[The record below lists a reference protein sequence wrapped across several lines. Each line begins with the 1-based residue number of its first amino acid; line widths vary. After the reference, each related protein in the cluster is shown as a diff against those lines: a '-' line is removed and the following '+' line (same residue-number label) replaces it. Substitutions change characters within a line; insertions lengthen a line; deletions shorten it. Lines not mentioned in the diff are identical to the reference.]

1 MDLTSE
7 LLRMKKKAE
16 AEQQSA
22 IELKGRLKQLM
33 EQLKTDYNFTSIQ
46 QAEEYYDSLEQ
57 DYHALEE
64 DLKHKIK
71 RVKEKYE
78 F

>member
-1 MDLTSE
+1 MDLANE
-7 LLRMKKKAE
+7 LLRIKKKAE

-33 EQLKTDYNFTSIQ
+33 EQLKTDYNFHSIQ
-46 QAEEYYDSLEQ
+46 QAEEYYTSLEQ
-57 DYHALEE
+57 DYRALEE

-71 RVKEKYE
+71 QVKEKYD